1 MVWEKNDIEM
11 DRIVPSKETTS
22 LAITNRARSL
32 YEMVASSKV
41 LSLTKMP
48 MVTASTEVET
58 VRATKEILNLVN
70 AMAKDSSDWPMVT
83 HMRVNSRCRDDMALA
98 RCCIIRLDR
107 VTKASG

>member
-41 LSLTKMP
+41 ISLTKSR

-58 VRATKEILNLVN
+58 GRVLKEILTLVN
-70 AMAKDSSDWPMVT
+70 AMAKAFSD
-83 HMRVNSRCRDDMALA
+83 
-98 RCCIIRLDR
+98 
-107 VTKASG
+107 